1 MLTIHNFFAGEK
13 NVLAVVIFHHGND
26 HSRPVNLAHS
36 ITGWFR
42 TIPSHQND
50 HSRPDNSDGRAALA
64 KASRNNGYDVANV
77 IAPKEPP

>member
-13 NVLAVVIFHHGND
+13 NVLAVVIFHRG
-26 HSRPVNLAHS
+26 
-36 ITGWFR
+36 
-42 TIPSHQND
+42 ND

-77 IAPKEPP
+77 TAPKEPP